1 MFAAAY
7 GVLTFLGHLG
17 LLYGTPIVGQ
27 KICAREPTIDK
38 DAREK
43 RGSLVPPIPPP
54 CEGAGRNCRPG
65 SLREASDSAWLGSGG
80 ESVAQSVE

>member
-54 CEGAGRNCRPG
+54 C
-65 SLREASDSAWLGSGG
+65 
-80 ESVAQSVE
+80 

>member
-1 MFAAAY
+1 MRIGEVLLFWALVFAAAY

-38 DAREK
+38 DARGK
-43 RGSLVPPIPPP
+43 RGSLVPPIP
-54 CEGAGRNCRPG
+54 GR
-65 SLREASDSAWLGSGG
+65 AKA
-80 ESVAQSVE
+80 